1 MTTNHLMLTFLQF
14 WTCDSHDE
22 DVELT
27 EQDPRH
33 TDLTY
38 RPAHLIWQPSVRKI
52 LYFPI
57 GCERLLSHS
66 SHMPTDGSGNHLS
79 LGKNWVFSE

>member
-33 TDLTY
+33 TDLQT
-38 RPAHLIWQPSVRKI
+38 RPSYLATIGQENFV
-52 LYFPI
+52 FPHW
-57 GCERLLSHS
+57 L
-66 SHMPTDGSGNHLS
+66 
-79 LGKNWVFSE
+79 